1 MLCRA
6 VLCLTPT
13 SHAVSCCA
21 VSPTSGHNGCFD
33 CFSHVRSYNPEC
45 PLCRKSFDPQLKLS
59 CNHELRDLIALK
71 KRDVMDD
78 EVTGG
83 GGRH

>member
-6 VLCLTPT
+6 VLC
-13 SHAVSCCA
+13 
-21 VSPTSGHNGCFD
+21 SPTSGHNGCLD

-83 GGRH
+83 GHWQGCLYGFYFIESMG